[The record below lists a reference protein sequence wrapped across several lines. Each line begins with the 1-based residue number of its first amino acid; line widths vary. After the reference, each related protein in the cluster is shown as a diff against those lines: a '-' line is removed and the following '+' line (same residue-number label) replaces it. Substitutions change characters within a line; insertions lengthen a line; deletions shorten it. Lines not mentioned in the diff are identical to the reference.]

1 MYSGLEDPREKPRIE
16 PRRRPWL
23 LGKFGS
29 TYILGISC
37 TYGDP
42 TSGCECQI
50 GDRSANHHM
59 KIRSAGSLQAVQKCA
74 QVCSRLGVPRNSW
87 NGWSFQVLGKNLM
100 RISQVPHAMQFDN
113 LFPTERVFSDP
124 DPSTFGIHQV
134 YWVNNKC
141 RVAHENWFLL
151 FLGHHSIKRLKSKG
165 GVIPKGISGATK
177 QEIKHAVCAMLCLAM
192 PVDIDV

>member
-16 PRRRPWL
+16 PQRRPWL

-74 QVCSRLGVPRNSW
+74 QVCSRLGVILEMVDLSSIR
-87 NGWSFQVLGKNLM
+87 KNL
-100 RISQVPHAMQFDN
+100 
-113 LFPTERVFSDP
+113 
-124 DPSTFGIHQV
+124 
-134 YWVNNKC
+134 
-141 RVAHENWFLL
+141 
-151 FLGHHSIKRLKSKG
+151 
-165 GVIPKGISGATK
+165 
-177 QEIKHAVCAMLCLAM
+177 
-192 PVDIDV
+192 